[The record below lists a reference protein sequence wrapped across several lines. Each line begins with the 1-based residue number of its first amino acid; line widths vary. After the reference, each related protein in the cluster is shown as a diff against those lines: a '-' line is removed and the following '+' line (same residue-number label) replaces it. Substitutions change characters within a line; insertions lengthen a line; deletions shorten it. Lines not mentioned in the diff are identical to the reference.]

1 MATPAVPA
9 RQLFAQ
15 EARQPER
22 DLDLARAA
30 LLVAKEQYPGLA
42 VEQYL
47 ARLDQLAEEVKDRL
61 ADETAPLVVLEE
73 LTRTLFERNGFRG
86 NTEAY
91 YDPRNSYLNDVLD
104 RRLGIPIT
112 LGIVMLEVGWRLRLP
127 LEGVKFPYHF
137 LIRFQGDAL
146 DLLIDPFEGGRT
158 RYENQAQELLDRVS
172 VGKVRLRE
180 SFLQSATK
188 RDVLARMLNNLKS
201 VYLKAGDPA
210 RALSVVERMLILR
223 PDGADEQSARG
234 VLLARLGRREEAID
248 HLRRWITTAPFG
260 EELDRVRRL
269 LGQLERGGTPVESE
283 EA

>member
-1 MATPAVPA
+1 M
-9 RQLFAQ
+9 
-15 EARQPER
+15 
-22 DLDLARAA
+22 
-30 LLVAKEQYPGLA
+30 
-42 VEQYL
+42 
-47 ARLDQLAEEVKDRL
+47 
-61 ADETAPLVVLEE
+61 
-73 LTRTLFERNGFRG
+73 
-86 NTEAY
+86 
-91 YDPRNSYLNDVLD
+91 
-104 RRLGIPIT
+104 
-112 LGIVMLEVGWRLRLP
+112 
-127 LEGVKFPYHF
+127 KFPYHF